1 MTVPD
6 AAASRNMLTE
16 AVKSLLAQAA
26 DRNAMSIGPRDEVLR
41 PAEKSA
47 GRDLRVPDLREH
59 VSELGQ
65 LRARRTSAQSVNP
78 CG

>member
-47 GRDLRVPDLREH
+47 GRDLRVSDFREH
-59 VSELGQ
+59 VTELDQ
-65 LRARRTSAQSVNP
+65 LGPRWTSSQSVNP